1 MSSSEN
7 TKSTSQQINND
18 TARNNVVKNITNSLE
33 RQKNT
38 ILNNDGT
45 DKTWFKVNERVSVK
59 LKRDIPVIESTFR
72 LDNNY

>member
-33 RQKNT
+33 RQKHT
-38 ILNNDGT
+38 ILNNEGT

-59 LKRDIPVIESTFR
+59 LKRDIPVMESTFR
-72 LDNNY
+72 LD

>member
-38 ILNNDGT
+38 ILNHGT
-45 DKTWFKVNERVSVK
+45 DKTWFKVNGRVSVK
-59 LKRDIPVIESTFR
+59 LKRDIPVMESTFR

>member
-7 TKSTSQQINND
+7 TQSTTQQINND

-38 ILNNDGT
+38 ILNHEGT
-45 DKTWFKVNERVSVK
+45 DKTWFKVNGRVSVK
-59 LKRDIPVIESTFR
+59 LKRDIPVMESTFR
-72 LDNNY
+72 LD

>member
-33 RQKNT
+33 RQKDT
-38 ILNNDGT
+38 ILNNEGT
-45 DKTWFKVNERVSVK
+45 DKRWFKVNERVSVK
-59 LKRDIPVIESTFR
+59 LKRDIPVMESTFR
-72 LDNNY
+72 LD

>member
-18 TARNNVVKNITNSLE
+18 TARNNVVKNIMNSLE

-45 DKTWFKVNERVSVK
+45 DKAWFKVNERVSVK